1 MPFATACALVQRFSE
16 GSLTPVADMPLRY
29 GSLTSGD
36 EPTEKD
42 APSINHLRKSGAV
55 ILGKTC
61 TAEHGWQAVT
71 DSPLSGITR
80 DPWNPELT
88 SGGSSGGSAVAV
100 ATGMAALALG
110 GDEGG
115 SIRVPASFCG
125 IAGLKPIY
133 GRVPLHQS
141 AYCGSW
147 SHVGPLARSV
157 ADLARAMN
165 VLGRPDLCDWRS
177 LPDDGRDYLEGLDG
191 GVAGLKIA
199 LSPGL
204 GSAPLDP
211 EIEASVRRAAALGW
225 VGTRCCTRLRGGGRR
240 HRASASLAGNP
251 LRFVSGSP
259 GAKRRSRAQH
269 PNAVP
274 WQPRP
279 RRSR

>member
-1 MPFATACALVQRFSE
+1 ML
-16 GSLTPVADMPLRY
+16 LRY

-211 EIEASVRRAAALGW
+211 EIEASYAGPRHSDGW
-225 VGTRCCTRLRGGGRR
+225 YQVLHAPSR
-240 HRASASLAGNP
+240 
-251 LRFVSGSP
+251 
-259 GAKRRSRAQH
+259 RRSTASGVRLSSRQSVAFRFRVTGRKTAQ
-269 PNAVP
+269 
-274 WQPRP
+274 
-279 RRSR
+279 SGTTS